1 MKIKLIVLVCFFM
14 TNSFSQQDEINSL
27 LNNWH
32 KAAEEADFKLY
43 FSYFSEDAR
52 FIGTDAS
59 ENWTIPEFKTY
70 AKPSFQKAPAW
81 KFTPVQ
87 RNLEINK
94 AGNFAWFDEILTSSH
109 LGVCRG
115 SGVLVLE
122 NESWKIQHYVL
133 SMIIPNELARDVA
146 KQKQKADAE
155 SMLQIRKE

>member
-1 MKIKLIVLVCFFM
+1 MNTIFTYILLFFSATLIAQSELD
-14 TNSFSQQDEINSL
+14 TL

-59 ENWTIPEFKTY
+59 ENWTIPEFKSY
-70 AKPSFQKAPAW
+70 AKASFQEAPAW

-87 RNLEINK
+87 RNLEISK
-94 AGNFAWFDEILTSSH
+94 EGNLAWFDELLTSSH
-109 LGVCRG
+109 LGICRG